1 MLDGMTRLPLVLALV
16 AALAVSL
23 AAGTAGAA
31 STAKKPVVVVSI
43 TVVKGKVQGG
53 VKRPSV
59 KKGDLV
65 RFVVRTDAGSEIHFH
80 GYELERTPVKGKPS
94 VIQFTARLQGRFEL
108 ELHDPDVLLA
118 ELSVR

>member
-1 MLDGMTRLPLVLALV
+1 MLDGMTRLLLVLVLA
-16 AALAVSL
+16 ASL
-23 AAGTAGAA
+23 SASLSAGTAGAA
-31 STAKKPVVVVSI
+31 SAAKKPIVVSI

-53 VKRPSV
+53 AKRPSV
-59 KKGDLV
+59 RKGDLV

-80 GYELERTPVKGKPS
+80 GYELERKPVRGKPS